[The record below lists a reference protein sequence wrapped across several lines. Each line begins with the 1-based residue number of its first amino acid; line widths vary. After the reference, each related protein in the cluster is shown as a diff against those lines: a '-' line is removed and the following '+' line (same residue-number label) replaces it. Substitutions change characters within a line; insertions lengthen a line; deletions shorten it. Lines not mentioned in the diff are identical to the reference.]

1 MKHSI
6 RREKLS
12 GDLKEKTAELFFSN
26 KEKLDSYTEQLLW
39 WNERMNLISR
49 NVPRE
54 TLEQHVFHSML
65 LSNVEAFKTGGDIL
79 DTGTG
84 GGLPGIPLAICN
96 PDKQFHL
103 NDIVSKKIMAVKQMG
118 RKLSLANLNTS
129 AHSIEKVQPESGVV
143 IISKH
148 AFKINDLIKMTADK
162 PWSAI
167 LLLKGEEEV
176 EQELE
181 GIVQALEITVYPL
194 FDLMEEDFYKGKAI
208 VEIKRAS

>member
-6 RREKLS
+6 RREELP
-12 GDLKEKTAELFFSN
+12 GDLKQKTAELFFSN
-26 KEKLDSYTEQLLW
+26 KEKLDTYIGQLLW
-39 WNERMNLISR
+39 WNERINLVSR

-54 TLEQHVFHSML
+54 TLEQHVFHSLM
-65 LSNVEAFKTGGDIL
+65 LSNIEAFKKGGDIL

-96 PDKQFHL
+96 PGKQFHL

-118 RKLSLANLNTS
+118 RKLSLANLITS
-129 AHSIEKVQPESGVV
+129 AHSVEKVQPESGVV

-148 AFKINDLIKMTADK
+148 AFKISDLIKMTADK
-162 PWSAI
+162 SWSAI

-181 GIVQALEITVYPL
+181 GVEQSLDITVYPL
-194 FDLMEEDFYKGKAI
+194 FDLMKEDFYKGKAI